1 MTELMKTEFEI
12 ECEKKFDELIAW
24 AVMNAEPA
32 HGLSAADFSELRE
45 TFCRIA
51 NSDQSSSNS
60 SEPEPFEGG
69 EQYVN
74 VTPAPWP

>member
-1 MTELMKTEFEI
+1 MTELMKTGFEL

-24 AVMNAEPA
+24 AVLNADNSL
-32 HGLSAADFSELRE
+32 GLSAADFSETRE
-45 TFCRIA
+45 QFCRIA
-51 NSDQSSSNS
+51 NSSKTPSR
-60 SEPEPFEGG
+60 EPEPSEGG

>member
-12 ECEKKFDELIAW
+12 ECEKKFDELVAW
-24 AVMNAEPA
+24 VVMNAETSL
-32 HGLSAADFSELRE
+32 GISASDFSELRE

-51 NSDQSSSNS
+51 NSDQTSANS
-60 SEPEPFEGG
+60 AEPEPEEGG